1 MEESPEFLMTTTFV
15 SDDEQ
20 NYPDNDTEHDN

>member
-1 MEESPEFLMTTTFV
+1 MEESSEFLTTTFV